1 MIEIEHAII
10 GHSRPLIEIEDLTL
24 NSGKVYAV
32 IGRNGV
38 GKSTFLNSIL
48 GYVPLMSGKILL
60 NGKNIQT
67 LKRNELSNN
76 VAFVASKFEGVEY
89 LRVREYVSLG
99 KFANSSFFG
108 KLNPEDTNHVDL
120 LMQELSILHLAD
132 KFTDKISDGERQLA
146 AVARA
151 LAQDTPVLLLDE
163 PTAFLDYSNKK
174 RMIEKLVRIA
184 TEKNKCILLSTHE
197 LDLAMDNS
205 LPFLAAHGGIL
216 EVLPS
221 LRKENISD
229 YFQ

>member
-1 MIEIEHAII
+1 
-10 GHSRPLIEIEDLTL
+10 
-24 NSGKVYAV
+24 
-32 IGRNGV
+32 
-38 GKSTFLNSIL
+38 
-48 GYVPLMSGKILL
+48 
-60 NGKNIQT
+60 
-67 LKRNELSNN
+67 
-76 VAFVASKFEGVEY
+76 
-89 LRVREYVSLG
+89 
-99 KFANSSFFG
+99 
-108 KLNPEDTNHVDL
+108 
-120 LMQELSILHLAD
+120 MQELSILHLAD

-174 RMIEKLVRIA
+174 RMIEKLIRIA